1 MSILKIIFAFA
12 VIAAIVYVLFP
23 NAFSQIASIFFAP
36 ESGWQ
41 SVRIGNEIFNLEV
54 AATDDKRIKGLSG
67 RDGMPG
73 DQGMIFVFDDA
84 GSHGITMQ
92 GMRFDLD
99 IIWARNKQI
108 VDIVE
113 NAKPSMA
120 LEQKVYYPISD
131 ADTVIELN
139 TGTVERLNLNQGDR
153 LSW

>member
-1 MSILKIIFAFA
+1 MGILKVIFAFA
-12 VIAAIVYVLFP
+12 VIAAVIYVLFP
-23 NAFSQIASIFFAP
+23 DAFSQIASFFSVP
-36 ESGWQ
+36 ESGWR
-41 SVRIGNEIFNLEV
+41 SVRMGNEIFRLEV
-54 AATDDKRIKGLSG
+54 AATEDKRIKGLAG

-73 DQGMIFVFDDA
+73 DQGIIFVFDEA
-84 GSHGITMQ
+84 GSYGITMQ

-99 IIWARNKQI
+99 IIWVRNKQI

-139 TGTVERLNLNQGDR
+139 AGTAERLNLNQGDR